1 MINMTE
7 NTTNT
12 PWFCPCN
19 LYKIYYRCTVKAQCL
34 LLLAIRLFFGFGFF
48 MAGKAKVFNM
58 DQTIQGFTSMNIPFP
73 VISTYL
79 AAYTEFL
86 GGILLILGLA
96 TRLVS
101 LPLAFT
107 MVVAFLT
114 AFPGVL
120 QHALV
125 DSKTFI
131 TSSPFPYLFAMLVL
145 ICFGAG
151 RISLDYLIC
160 KKYCQD
166 QKDSC
171 CSK

>member
-1 MINMTE
+1 MTE
-7 NTTNT
+7 NTTPT
-12 PWFCPCN
+12 PWYCPCS
-19 LYKIYYRCTVKAQCL
+19 LYKLYYRCTVKAQCL
-34 LLLAIRLFFGFGFF
+34 LLLAIRLFFGYGFF
-48 MAGKAKVFNM
+48 IAGKNKVFNM
-58 DQTIQGFTSMNIPFP
+58 DQTIQGFTGMGLPFP
-73 VISTYL
+73 EISAYL

-86 GGILLILGLA
+86 GGILLIIGLG

-120 QHALV
+120 QNALV

-160 KKYCQD
+160 KKCCKD
-166 QKDSC
+166 HNNDSC